1 MDYEGW
7 LQQKKTIK
15 KVRSQSTIFK
25 EVRLLGFKM
34 EEGGRVQTQILFINE
49 RNELLQNVISKGQ
62 LLQKYCSMTSR
73 WMVSQPGLNLVEA
86 MFLTLTRQQW
96 WEQVELWEWDLGH
109 AHCQSVCQPINQSGS
124 QSYFLICT
132 HSFSSLLCGEHQ
144 ATFLTRS
151 CHITIG
157 QFRYLNILTWLRGLG
172 E

>member
-1 MDYEGW
+1 VDYEGW

-73 WMVSQPGLNLVEA
+73 
-86 MFLTLTRQQW
+86 
-96 WEQVELWEWDLGH
+96 
-109 AHCQSVCQPINQSGS
+109 
-124 QSYFLICT
+124 
-132 HSFSSLLCGEHQ
+132 
-144 ATFLTRS
+144 
-151 CHITIG
+151 
-157 QFRYLNILTWLRGLG
+157 
-172 E
+172 